1 MPIRAGLHSGEIE
14 ERGDDVG
21 EIAVHVGARAMD
33 AAGPGEILV
42 SQTVRDLIAGSDI
55 TLEDRDTHELEGL
68 VGGWRLYAVKSS

>member
-1 MPIRAGLHSGEIE
+1 MPIRAGLHAGEIE

-21 EIAVHVGARAMD
+21 GIAVHVGARVMD

-55 TLEDRDTHELEGL
+55 TLEDRDTQSSRDS
-68 VGGWRLYAVKSS
+68 VGGGACMQ